1 LSKQAACSGE
11 GQLEKWFAQRRKSK
25 VLDLADRA
33 ITLAID
39 TVTELEKAMV
49 AASKGETAEA
59 KKNIERLFQ
68 VETEID
74 ELRRAVFEEATRGS
88 LPSKD
93 REDIM
98 HLVKRLDV
106 MADHV
111 KDSGRSLMLLAEV
124 TLPKDVWSELVEIS
138 KDLVEESTTLRKSI
152 ERLGGDAAEVRALA
166 QKVDEVETR
175 IDERYLR
182 TKALLLKQG
191 RQVDAAGLLVLMDLL
206 QSLEEVADSCDDT
219 ADYVRILTV
228 TREAG

>member
-1 LSKQAACSGE
+1 ME
-11 GQLEKWFAQRRKSK
+11 RWFAERRKSK
-25 VLDLADRA
+25 VMDMAYRQ

-39 TVTELEKAMV
+39 TVTELEKAII
-49 AASKGETAEA
+49 AASRKDVAGAVRS
-59 KKNIERLFQ
+59 IERLFV

-74 ELRRAVFEEATRGS
+74 ELRRSVFEELTRGN

-98 HLVKRLDV
+98 HLVKRLDT

-111 KDSGRSLMLLAEV
+111 KDSGRSVKLLLEAQI
-124 TLPKDVWSELVEIS
+124 PKDVCDELVEIV
-138 KDLVEESTTLRKSI
+138 KDLVLESATLRKSI
-152 ERLGGDAAEVRALA
+152 EKLGVDAVEVRALA
-166 QKVDEVETR
+166 RQVDEVETR
-175 IDERYLR
+175 VDERYLR
-182 TKALLLKQG
+182 VKEMLLKYG
-191 RQVDAAGLLVLMDLL
+191 REMDAATLLILSDLL